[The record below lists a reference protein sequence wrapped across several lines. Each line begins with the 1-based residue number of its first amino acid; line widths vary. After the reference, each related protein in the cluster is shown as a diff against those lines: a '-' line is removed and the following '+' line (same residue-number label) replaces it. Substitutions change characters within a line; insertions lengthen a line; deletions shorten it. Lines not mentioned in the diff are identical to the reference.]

1 VIVNRV
7 WRFLLRVILL
17 PITILRLIGRFLG
30 GMVGTLFGPAVR
42 RIDASE
48 RLSVL
53 INSLS
58 SAMATQ
64 RGLPILAGTA
74 LLVTSLVA
82 HAVVLVILVAS
93 DGFDAR
99 LYLLC
104 IPFTLLHLGVLVGFT
119 GTMLAIPLGQ
129 GYKDK

>member
-1 VIVNRV
+1 VNRV
-7 WRFLLRVILL
+7 WRLLLRVILL
-17 PITILRLIGRFLG
+17 PVTILRLIGRFVG
-30 GMVGTLFGPAVR
+30 GLVGTLFEPAAR

-74 LLVTSLVA
+74 LLVASLIA

-93 DGFDAR
+93 DGFDR
-99 LYLLC
+99 SLYLLC
-104 IPFTLLHLGVLVGFT
+104 IPFTLLHVGVLVGFT

>member
-1 VIVNRV
+1 VIVLPV
-7 WRFLLRVILL
+7 TALRVV
-17 PITILRLIGRFLG
+17 GRFVWGMLG
-30 GMVGTLFGPAVR
+30 ALFEPAVR
-42 RIDASE
+42 RMDASE
-48 RLSVL
+48 RLSNL

-64 RGLPILAGTA
+64 RGLPILVGTA
-74 LLVTSLVA
+74 LLVASLIA

-93 DGFDAR
+93 DGFDR
-99 LYLLC
+99 SLYLLC
-104 IPFTLLHLGVLVGFT
+104 IPFTLMHLGVLAGFT

>member
-1 VIVNRV
+1 VKRV
-7 WRFLLRVILL
+7 WRFLLSVILL
-17 PITILRLIGRFLG
+17 PVTAVRLIGSLVWRVLRVFFEP
-30 GMVGTLFGPAVR
+30 VVS

-48 RLSVL
+48 RLSGL

-64 RGLPILAGTA
+64 RGLPILVGTG
-74 LLVTSLVA
+74 LLVASLVA
-82 HAVVLVILVAS
+82 HGVVLVVLVS
-93 DGFDAR
+93 TDSFGHD

-104 IPFTLLHLGVLVGFT
+104 IPFTLLHLGILAGFT

>member
-1 VIVNRV
+1 MILLPVNV
-7 WRFLLRVILL
+7 LRVI
-17 PITILRLIGRFLG
+17 GRFVWGVLG
-30 GMVGTLFGPAVR
+30 ALVEPAVQW
-42 RIDASE
+42 IDASE
-48 RLSVL
+48 RLSKL

-64 RGLPILAGTA
+64 RGLPILIGTG
-74 LLVTSLVA
+74 LLVVSLIT

-93 DGFDAR
+93 DGFDR
-99 LYLLC
+99 NLYLLC
-104 IPFTLLHLGVLVGFT
+104 IPFTLMHLGVLAGFT

>member
-1 VIVNRV
+1 VNRV

-17 PITILRLIGRFLG
+17 PVTVLRLIGRVIG
-30 GMVGTLFGPAVR
+30 GMLGTLLEPAVR

-74 LLVTSLVA
+74 LLVASLVA

-93 DGFDAR
+93 DGFDR
-99 LYLLC
+99 SLYLLC
-104 IPFTLLHLGVLVGFT
+104 IPFTLMHLGVLVGFT

>member
-1 VIVNRV
+1 MNRV

-17 PITILRLIGRFLG
+17 PVTILRLVGHVVGR
-30 GMVGTLFGPAVR
+30 MVSALLEPAVR

-53 INSLS
+53 INSLA

-74 LLVTSLVA
+74 LLVASLIA

-93 DGFDAR
+93 GGFDR
-99 LYLLC
+99 SLYLLC
-104 IPFTLLHLGVLVGFT
+104 IPFALLHLGVLVGFT
-119 GTMLAIPLGQ
+119 GTMLAVPLGQ